1 LFGLW
6 IAVPVNLAPLYI
18 LSCELLTNRS
28 RLILDNLGIVGF
40 LVCSRMAVDS
50 SHFSINFDVILSP
63 KYFILKVLK
72 RSFNPNVRTAT
83 GKRICRNG
91 AVSFISKPNLL
102 RTLT

>member
-1 LFGLW
+1 M
-6 IAVPVNLAPLYI
+6 PVNLAPLYI

-40 LVCSRMAVDS
+40 LVCGRMAVDS
-50 SHFSINFDVILSP
+50 SHFSINFDIILSP

-83 GKRICRNG
+83 GKRICSVGRNG